1 MLTPTQKQRLEE
13 KVREAVPE
21 SMELKFGCRV
31 VRSTEE
37 YIFLHMSDEMTG
49 DIEKDMKQCAQ
60 LYCEKSDKIVFTT
73 KIDKILGRPL
83 TLQDVLIAL
92 NKSGEMIGV
101 DDDGSFR
108 SYPDG
113 SRIHTYG
120 GIGCSF
126 NGEYMPA
133 YDLTKDYHHQSDEFY
148 TFLYELLCK

>member
-83 TLQDVLIAL
+83 TLQDVLIGL
-92 NKSGEMIGV
+92 QGV
-101 DDDGSFR
+101 DNQRFWISDRGEILSPDDWEFR
-108 SYPDG
+108 KIPMQG
-113 SRIHTYG
+113 RI
-120 GIGCSF
+120 
-126 NGEYMPA
+126 

>member
-92 NKSGEMIGV
+92 GKKNNTIAVGV
-101 DDDGSFR
+101 DGWFVKCESDICCEDLS
-108 SYPDG
+108 D
-113 SRIHTYG
+113 TT
-120 GIGCSF
+120 
-126 NGEYMPA
+126 EE